1 MRLTR
6 FTDYSLRVLIF
17 LGVKQEGLSTI
28 KEIADHYDIS
38 KNHLMKVVYELNRL
52 GYIETVRGKNGG
64 MRLHRDPVSINIG
77 TLVRR
82 TENDL
87 DLVECFS
94 EGNQCVITPACQLK
108 HMLAEALNAFIGVL
122 ERYTL
127 ADLLAEQHALAA
139 LLQIEKPVTLNGR
152 RQTPAS

>member
-17 LGVKQEGLSTI
+17 LGVKQDGLSTI
-28 KEIADHYDIS
+28 KEIADHYNIS

-64 MRLHRDPVSINIG
+64 MRLHKAPESINLG
-77 TLVRR
+77 SLVRR
-82 TENDL
+82 TENDM

-94 EGNQCVITPACQLK
+94 AGNQCVITPACNLK
-108 HMLAEALNAFIGVL
+108 HIVAEALDAFVAVL
-122 ERYTL
+122 DRYTL
-127 ADLLAEQHALAA
+127 SDLLREQQALAT
-139 LLQIEKPVTLNGR
+139 LLGIEKPVTLNGKR
-152 RQTPAS
+152 TSAS

>member
-17 LGVKQEGLSTI
+17 LGIKQDGLSTI

-64 MRLHRDPVSINIG
+64 MRLHQDPDTINLG
-77 TLVRR
+77 ALVRR

-87 DLVECFS
+87 DLVECFA

-108 HMLAEALNAFIGVL
+108 SILGEALNAFIGVL
-122 ERYTL
+122 DRYTLSDLLAEPKAL
-127 ADLLAEQHALAA
+127 ADLLS
-139 LLQIEKPVTLNGR
+139 IEKPVTLNGR
-152 RQTPAS
+152 RPAPG

>member
-17 LGVKQEGLSTI
+17 LGVKKHGLSTI
-28 KEIADHYDIS
+28 KEIADHYNIS

-52 GYIETVRGKNGG
+52 GYIETIRGKNGG
-64 MRLHRDPVSINIG
+64 MRLHQDPETINLG

-108 HMLAEALNAFIGVL
+108 HIIAEALNAFIGVL

-127 ADLLAEQHALAA
+127 ADLLANEAELGKLLNIEQ
-139 LLQIEKPVTLNGR
+139 PVRFAGR
-152 RQTPAS
+152 RTATT

>member
-17 LGVKQEGLSTI
+17 LGIQQDGLSTI
-28 KEIADHYDIS
+28 KQIADHYDIS
-38 KNHLMKVVYELNRL
+38 KNHLMKVVYELNQL

-64 MRLHRDPVSINIG
+64 MRLNQEPDSINLG
-77 TLVRR
+77 ALVRR

-94 EGNQCVITPACQLK
+94 DGNQCVITSACRLK
-108 HMLAEALNAFIGVL
+108 SILGEALNAFIGVL
-122 ERYTL
+122 DQYTLSDLLTEQRAL
-127 ADLLAEQHALAA
+127 ADLLN
-139 LLQIEKPVTLNGR
+139 IEKPVTLNGR
-152 RQTPAS
+152 RPAPS

>member
-17 LGVKQEGLSTI
+17 LGVKKHGLSTI
-28 KEIADHYDIS
+28 KEIADHYNIS

-52 GYIETVRGKNGG
+52 GYIETIRGKNGG
-64 MRLHRDPVSINIG
+64 MRLHQDPDTINLG

-94 EGNQCVITPACQLK
+94 DDNQCVITPACYLK
-108 HMLAEALNAFIGVL
+108 HIIGEALNAFIAVL

-127 ADLLAEQHALAA
+127 ADLLANEAELGKLLNIEQPVRLA
-139 LLQIEKPVTLNGR
+139 GR
-152 RQTPAS
+152 RTATTQ

>member
-17 LGVKQEGLSTI
+17 LGVKQDGLSTI
-28 KEIADHYDIS
+28 KEIADHYSIS

-64 MRLHRDPVSINIG
+64 MRLHKDPESINLG
-77 TLVRR
+77 ALVRR
-82 TENDL
+82 TENDM

-94 EGNQCVITPACQLK
+94 AGNQCVITPACNLK
-108 HMLAEALNAFIGVL
+108 HIVAEALDAFIAVL
-122 ERYTL
+122 DRYTL
-127 ADLLAEQHALAA
+127 SDLLQQQQALAT
-139 LLQIEKPVTLNGR
+139 LLGIEKPVTLNGR
-152 RQTPAS
+152 QTSAS